1 MYQSFEISDFRCF
14 SKLKVNNLSRV
25 NLIAGVNNVGKTA
38 FLEALFL
45 HCGAYNPRLALN
57 LNALR
62 GIESV
67 KVELGPLVETPWD
80 WLFRDID
87 TSKEIKLVGTDN
99 KTGVREIR
107 LKVIQPQELT
117 KISELIPFESDRTDQ
132 TSLSSEYPQVLE
144 LTNEE
149 NGQNRYYLILD
160 KSGMRPVPIPPPPP
174 FPTNYL
180 FPRARVPLIEEAH
193 RFGKLETKKQLN
205 ILTETLKIVDPRI
218 DSLSLI
224 VIGETPLIHAD
235 IGMDRFIPLAFMGD
249 GMSRLAS
256 IVLAIVNSP
265 NGVVLIDEIENG
277 LHHSILHKVWQAI
290 GKVARMFNTQVF
302 ATTHSME
309 CVVAAHEAF
318 VESGPYDFS
327 LHRLERINESI
338 HDVTYD
344 EEALGAA
351 IEMGFEVR

>member
-1 MYQSFEISDFRCF
+1 
-14 SKLKVNNLSRV
+14 
-25 NLIAGVNNVGKTA
+25 
-38 FLEALFL
+38 
-45 HCGAYNPRLALN
+45 
-57 LNALR
+57 
-62 GIESV
+62 
-67 KVELGPLVETPWD
+67 
-80 WLFRDID
+80 
-87 TSKEIKLVGTDN
+87 
-99 KTGVREIR
+99 
-107 LKVIQPQELT
+107 
-117 KISELIPFESDRTDQ
+117 
-132 TSLSSEYPQVLE
+132 
-144 LTNEE
+144 
-149 NGQNRYYLILD
+149 
-160 KSGMRPVPIPPPPP
+160 MRPVPIPPPPP

-318 VESGPYDFS
+318 VKSGPYDFS
-327 LHRLERINESI
+327 LHRLERINETI

-344 EEALGAA
+344 KETLGAA